1 MLVAALE
8 VLAERGLA
16 GFNMEAIA
24 RRADAS
30 KATIYRRWKSPGE
43 LLIDAMDASFRPLP
57 MPTTGHL
64 RSDLI
69 EILSGF
75 ERLLDGSSFPRL
87 MAAFIDA
94 AERDPRLKSQHAG
107 LTEQRREPLRTLLLR
122 ARDRGELPA
131 ATDIELAVDLLG
143 GPLFYRRFIAHR
155 VSTVDDVTALV
166 DHVLSALGAV
176 TTGSSPPL
184 GAPALAVR
192 RSG

>member
-1 MLVAALE
+1 VLVAALE

-16 GFNMEAIA
+16 GFSMEAVA

-43 LLIDAMDASFRPLP
+43 LLVDAMDASFRPFP
-57 MPTTGHL
+57 MSATGHL

-75 ERLLDGSSFPRL
+75 EELLDGSSFPRL

-94 AERDPRLKSQHAG
+94 AEREPRLKSQHAE
-107 LTEQRREPLRTLLLR
+107 LTEQRRAPLRTLLIR
-122 ARDRGELPA
+122 ARDRGELPLT
-131 ATDIELAVDLLG
+131 TDIELAVDLLG

-155 VSTVDDVTALV
+155 ASTVDDVTDLV
-166 DHVLSALGAV
+166 DHVLTALGAV
-176 TTGSSPPL
+176 MTG
-184 GAPALAVR
+184 
-192 RSG
+192 